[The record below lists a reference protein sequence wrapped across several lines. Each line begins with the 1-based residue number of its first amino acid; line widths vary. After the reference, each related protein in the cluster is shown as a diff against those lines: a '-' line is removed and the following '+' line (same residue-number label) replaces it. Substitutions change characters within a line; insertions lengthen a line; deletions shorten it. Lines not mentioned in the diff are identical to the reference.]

1 MKLWNRLLLRLR
13 GGRLEAEL
21 NDEILL
27 HREMLEADFIRAG
40 MTPRDAA
47 QAAARQFG
55 NPSAA
60 ADFSR
65 DEWSFP
71 RFDAVLKD
79 LRFACRLMLRNPL
92 LTCAA
97 ALTVAFGVGA
107 NTAILSMLEIV
118 LLNPLGMRHTDGVMV
133 ARVRIDKI
141 QMRRAPDSGVEFRE
155 IQSMP
160 DAFCAAAAMENRAW
174 NYQNGGQ
181 ATRLL
186 GQAVT
191 PDFFRV
197 FGEDPALGRFFAP
210 EDRQEDQ
217 HSVVLAYAMWQSQ
230 FGGDPSAIG
239 RKIVL
244 DDQPYS
250 IVGVA
255 AAEFLFPAGAQAWI
269 PLVLSPARLQQRG
282 MNMDLAVFARLRNG
296 VSPAQA
302 VGRVNRY
309 VAGLLASTADLA
321 KVGYG
326 IELDRFA
333 VYVAGDLRGPLWL
346 LWAAALVVLL
356 TGCANVAGLLLTRSA
371 SRRREIAIRLSV
383 GATRWQIV
391 RQLLLESLLL
401 GMAGGVAGLCMAK
414 LAVSLLTR
422 VSLPG
427 RQLLALVSL
436 NHRLLLYGVALA
448 MISGLLFGL
457 VPALQLLR
465 ESQTSAMVR
474 SRRRRFQDAFVTAQV
489 AGAFVL
495 VVTTVL
501 LLRSLWAVQQ
511 IQPGFDPQHL
521 TTAFFTKPK
530 NDPGFQDRLQSA
542 LQASPGVESAALAYP
557 VPFDGG
563 GLTSGF
569 SIRDRQRQPG
579 EPEWHGEAYFVSPE
593 YLRTMR
599 IPLLRGRDISE
610 TDTAAAP
617 LVCLIDRRLAERF
630 FPNQDPIGQQISMY
644 RDWARIVG
652 VVGTVRATTLEEG
665 SRPVVYYPLVQVPF
679 FTQSAAVVR
688 SGLSAAKTIRE
699 AVRRTNGSVPVF
711 DVRTMQERI
720 GESLGI
726 RRILAALLSVFGGIS
741 LLLATIGLYG
751 VIAQVVSERTQEI
764 GIRMTLG
771 AQPAQ
776 IVAQFARQGLRAGLF
791 GLALGAVAAVYTQ
804 SWLASSLYH
813 TQSLDVATFAA
824 VAAGILLLL
833 LAAVWWPSRK
843 ASKIDPQAALRYE

>member
-1 MKLWNRLLLRLR
+1 MKFWNRFLLRLR
-13 GGRLEAEL
+13 GGHLEAEL
-21 NDEILL
+21 NDEIRL
-27 HREMLEADFIRAG
+27 HREMLEAEFVRAG
-40 MTPRDAA
+40 MTPREAA

-55 NPSAA
+55 NTSAA
-60 ADFSR
+60 ADWSR
-65 DEWSFP
+65 DEWTFP
-71 RFDAVLKD
+71 RLDAVLKD
-79 LRFACRLMLRNPL
+79 LRFACRLMLRHPL
-92 LTCAA
+92 LTGTA

-107 NTAILSMLEIV
+107 NTAILSVLETV

-133 ARVRIDKI
+133 ARVHIDKI
-141 QMRRAPDSGVEFRE
+141 RMSHAPDSGVEFRE
-155 IQSMP
+155 IESMQ
-160 DAFCAAAAMENRAW
+160 DAFSAAAAMENRAW
-174 NYQNGGQ
+174 NYRSGGE

-186 GQAVT
+186 GRAVT

-197 FGEDPALGRFFAP
+197 FGEDPALGRFFTAD
-210 EDRQEDQ
+210 DRQ
-217 HSVVLAYAMWQSQ
+217 SVVLSYAMWQRQ

-239 RKIVL
+239 RKIIL
-244 DDQPYS
+244 DDQPYTV
-250 IVGVA
+250 VGVA
-255 AAEFLFPAGAQAWI
+255 PAEFPFPADAQAWS
-269 PLVLSPARLQQRG
+269 PLVLAPARLQQRG
-282 MNMDLAVFARLRNG
+282 MNMNLAVFARLRNG
-296 VSPAQA
+296 VSAEQA
-302 VGRVNRY
+302 VGQVNRY
-309 VAGLLASTADLA
+309 VTDLLASTGDLS

-326 IELDRFA
+326 IDLDRFA

-346 LWAAALVVLL
+346 VWAAALVVLL

-371 SRRREIAIRLSV
+371 GRRREIAIRLSV

-422 VSLPG
+422 VALPG
-427 RQLLALVSL
+427 KQLLALVSL
-436 NHRLLLYGVALA
+436 NQRLLLYGLGLA
-448 MISGLLFGL
+448 MLSGLMFGL
-457 VPALQLLR
+457 VPAVQLLR
-465 ESQTSAMVR
+465 EGQTSAMVR
-474 SRRRRFQDAFVTAQV
+474 SRRRWFQDAFVTAQV

-511 IQPGFDPQHL
+511 IQPGFDAQHL
-521 TTAFFTKPK
+521 TTAFFTKPR
-530 NDPGFQDRLQSA
+530 NDPGFQSRLQAA
-542 LQASPGVESAALAYP
+542 LRTSPGVESAALAYP

-569 SIRDRQRQPG
+569 SIRNRQQQPG

-599 IPLLRGRDISE
+599 IPLLRGRNISE

-617 LVCLIDRRLAERF
+617 LVCLIDRSLAERF

-679 FTQSAAVVR
+679 FPQSAAVVR
-688 SGLSAAKTIRE
+688 SGLPAANMIRE

-711 DVRTMQERI
+711 DVRTMEERI

-726 RRILAALLSVFGGIS
+726 RRMLAVLLSVFGGIS

-764 GIRMTLG
+764 GIRLTLG

-776 IVAQFARQGLRAGLF
+776 IVAQFAGQGLRAGLL

-804 SWLASSLYH
+804 GWLASSLYQ

-833 LAAVWWPSRK
+833 LAAVWWPSRR
-843 ASKIDPQAALRYE
+843 ASRIDPQSALRYE

>member
-1 MKLWNRLLLRLR
+1 MKFWNRLLLRLR

-21 NDEILL
+21 NDEIRL
-27 HREMLEADFIRAG
+27 HREMLETDFMRQG
-40 MTPRDAA
+40 MTPREAA

-65 DEWSFP
+65 DEWTFP
-71 RFDAVLKD
+71 RLDAVLKD
-79 LRFACRLMLRNPL
+79 LRFACRLMLRHPL
-92 LTCAA
+92 LTVAA
-97 ALTVAFGVGA
+97 ALTLAFGVGA
-107 NTAILSMLEIV
+107 NTAILSVLETV

-141 QMRRAPDSGVEFRE
+141 QMRHASDSGVEFRE
-155 IQSMP
+155 IQSMQ
-160 DAFCAAAAMENRAW
+160 DAFSSAAAMENRAW
-174 NYQNGGQ
+174 NYQSGGQ

-197 FGEDPALGRFFAP
+197 FGEDPALGRFFTP
-210 EDRQEDQ
+210 EDRQ
-217 HSVVLAYAMWQSQ
+217 SVVLSYAMWQSQ
-230 FGGDPSAIG
+230 FGGDASAIG

-244 DDQPYS
+244 DDQPYT

-255 AAEFLFPAGAQAWI
+255 AAEFPFPAGAQAWT
-269 PLVLSPARLQQRG
+269 PLILSPARLQQRG

-296 VSPAQA
+296 VSAAQA

-309 VAGLLASTADLA
+309 VAALLASTGSLA

-326 IELDRFA
+326 IELDPFA

-346 LWAAALVVLL
+346 LWAAALLVLL

-371 SRRREIAIRLSV
+371 GRRREIAIRLSV

-436 NHRLLLYGVALA
+436 NRGLLLYGLALA
-448 MISGLLFGL
+448 MFSGLLFGL

-474 SRRRRFQDAFVTAQV
+474 SRKRWFQDAFVTAQV

-501 LLRSLWAVQQ
+501 LLRSLWEVQQ

-530 NDPGFQDRLQSA
+530 NDPGFQDRLQAA

-569 SIRDRQRQPG
+569 SIRNRQPQPG
-579 EPEWHGEAYFVSPE
+579 EPEWHGEAYFVSPQ

-599 IPLLRGRDISE
+599 IPLLRGRDISP

-630 FPNQDPIGQQISMY
+630 FPNQDPIGQQIAMY
-644 RDWARIVG
+644 GDWASIVG

-665 SRPVVYYPLVQVPF
+665 SRPVVYRPLVQVPF
-679 FTQSAAVVR
+679 FAQSAAVVR
-688 SGLSAAKTIRE
+688 SGLPAAKTIRE

-776 IVAQFARQGLRAGLF
+776 IVAQFARQGLRAGLL

-804 SWLASSLYH
+804 GWLASSLYH

-824 VAAGILLLL
+824 VAAGILVLL
-833 LAAVWWPSRK
+833 LAAVWWPSRR
-843 ASKIDPQAALRYE
+843 ASRIDPQAALRYE